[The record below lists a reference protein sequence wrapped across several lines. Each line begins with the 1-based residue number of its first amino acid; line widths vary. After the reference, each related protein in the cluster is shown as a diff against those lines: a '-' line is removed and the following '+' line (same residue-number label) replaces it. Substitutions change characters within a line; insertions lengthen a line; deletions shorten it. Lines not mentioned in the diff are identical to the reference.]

1 MILRIKEAGR
11 SETLAWEGTSALPQ
25 KNTHLYGV
33 KAHSVEYLPT
43 WDCTEGAADLSL
55 VVWVFWT
62 LSNSPASQAQL
73 LRTWSLLFRET

>member
-1 MILRIKEAGR
+1 MILRIKEVGR
-11 SETLAWEGTSALPQ
+11 RETLPRPCPQ

-43 WDCTEGAADLSL
+43 WDCTEGAADLSSL
-55 VVWVFWT
+55 VWVFWT
-62 LSNSPASQAQL
+62 LSNSPASQARL